1 MPDTITPNLGMTIPA
16 HGEENYDALM
26 NPNLVLIDTFAGTI
40 QTAVQTQ
47 FKDAWSASTTY
58 VIGQIVTL
66 GGDLYINAIANNVN
80 NTPTHTS
87 SAWTWVATTITNP
100 GVLSFNTRTGAVV
113 PASGDY
119 TAAQVTNALDS
130 SNPDNYVESFNG
142 RVGVVVSVDGDY
154 TAAQVT
160 NALDSTNPD
169 NYVSSFAGRVGD
181 VVAVTGDYNASQ
193 VTDAFDLSTSS
204 TTYGGDLTL
213 GGSNGL
219 SFTTENAFIIFA
231 GGNGIGEFLPSGSE
245 SPYMQIGNLQSLN
258 LPSFNDP
265 NNAGASWMQWC
276 NNVHP
281 GTAMG
286 LELTTGDSTA
296 FLLMS
301 GAFLDPT
308 HNTLE
313 LQIGAGANPTF
324 STPPAF
330 VPSLGIGDVSTVI
343 KNTFIVVQG
352 AASFD
357 TVIAANGGIAN
368 GAGSITNPGST
379 SGNATFVQPDSGPS
393 YKRVLILCSA
403 LVGTASWTFPVPF
416 VNLPNVIIGSQS
428 GALAASVIT
437 SLSITAVTVT
447 GATSTGFLTLEGF

>member
-26 NPNLVLIDTFAGTI
+26 NPNLVLIDTFAGSI

-100 GVLSFNTRTGAVV
+100 GVLSFKTRTGAVV

-119 TAAQVTNALDS
+119 TAAEVTNALDS

-160 NALDSTNPD
+160 NALDSTNPT
-169 NYVSSFAGRVGD
+169 NYVASFAGRVGD

-204 TTYGGDLTL
+204 TTYNGDLTI
-213 GGSNGL
+213 GGPDGL
-219 SFTTENAFIIFA
+219 AFTTEGAVIFFA
-231 GGNGIGEFLPSGSE
+231 NGNGITETLVGST
-245 SPYMQIGNLQSLN
+245 PILQLGNLLTLN
-258 LPSFNDP
+258 LGSPNDP
-265 NNAGASWMQWC
+265 NNGTWQALQWC

-281 GTAMG
+281 GGAMAFEITTAKD
-286 LELTTGDSTA
+286 TG
-296 FLLMS
+296 FIFMS
-301 GAFLDPT
+301 GGGDMDPA
-308 HNTLE
+308 NALE
-313 LQIGAGANPTF
+313 LQFGCGVNPSF

-330 VPSLGIGDVSTVI
+330 VAQFGIGDVSTI
-343 KNTFIVVQG
+343 ITNTNIYLRG
-352 AASFD
+352 IANFD
-357 TVIAANGGIAN
+357 TAIAANAGVAN
-368 GAGSITNPGST
+368 NAPSFAVFGST
-379 SGNATFVQPDSGPS
+379 SGSATFTQPDVGPS
-393 YKRVLILCSA
+393 YKRVLILCST
-403 LVGTASWTFPVPF
+403 LLGTASWTFPVPF
-416 VNLPNVIIGSQS
+416 LNLPNVNVGSQS
-428 GALAASVIT
+428 GALAASVVT
-437 SLSITAVTVT
+437 SISTTAVTVT
-447 GATSTGFLTLEGF
+447 GATSTGFLTLDGF